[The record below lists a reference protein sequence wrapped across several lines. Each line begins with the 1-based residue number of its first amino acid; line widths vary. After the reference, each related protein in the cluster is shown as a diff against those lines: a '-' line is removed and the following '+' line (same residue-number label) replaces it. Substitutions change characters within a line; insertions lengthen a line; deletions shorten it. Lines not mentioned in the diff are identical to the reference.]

1 MIELKERNCISD
13 SIDLDLLKNDEAENL
28 KNQLVSNWEIVGNKQ
43 LKKSFPFEN
52 YKRAMAFVQEVAL
65 IAETENH
72 HPDIYIRYKEVDIML
87 TTHDVDGLSINDFI
101 MAAKIED
108 L

>member
-1 MIELKERNCISD
+1 MMELKERNCVSD
-13 SIDLDLLKNDEAENL
+13 SIDLEKLKNDEAESLN
-28 KNQLVSNWEIVGNKQ
+28 KQLVSNWEIANNKL

-65 IAETENH
+65 IAEKENH
-72 HPDIYIRYKEVDIML
+72 HPDMYIRYDEVDIML